1 MGADQTLP
9 EAVEGEGAAAC
20 LFTAALLTGNY
31 VAARSVLHAA
41 LGDGLG
47 HIYERIVVPAL
58 EEVGALWYENR
69 ITVADE
75 HLASAV
81 AQTAVASLYPLIR
94 WPVAGPR
101 AVVGC
106 ADPELHTFGARML
119 ADILALDGWQT
130 TFMGGRISTLG
141 GRIST
146 LGGLANLDLR
156 GVRLVAVSVTLEAHM
171 PSARALI
178 ERVREQAPWAKV
190 LAGGRAVAA
199 LPDAAQLLGAD
210 AVVASLS
217 TAVRLART
225 WR

>member
-31 VAARSVLHAA
+31 AAARSVLHAA

-141 GRIST
+141 G
-146 LGGLANLDLR
+146 LANLDLR

-178 ERVREQAPWAKV
+178 ERVREQAPGAKV

>member
-1 MGADQTLP
+1 MGSDQTLP
-9 EAVEGEGAAAC
+9 EAVEGEGAAAR

-58 EEVGALWYENR
+58 EEVGILWYENR

-94 WPVAGPR
+94 WPAGGPR

-119 ADILALDGWQT
+119 ADVLALDGWQT

-141 GRIST
+141 G
-146 LGGLANLDLR
+146 LADLR
-156 GVRLVAVSVTLEAHM
+156 LREMRLIAVSITLEAHM
-171 PSARALI
+171 PSAQALI
-178 ERVREQAPWAKV
+178 HRVREQAPGAKV

>member
-1 MGADQTLP
+1 MGSDQTLP
-9 EAVEGEGAAAC
+9 EAVEGEGASAR
-20 LFTAALLTGNY
+20 LFAAALLTGNY
-31 VAARSVLHAA
+31 VAARGVLHAA

-58 EEVGALWYENR
+58 QEVGTLWYENR

-94 WPVAGPR
+94 WPAAGPR

-119 ADILALDGWQT
+119 ADLLALDGWQT
-130 TFMGGRISTLG
+130 TYMGGRISSL
-141 GRIST
+141 S
-146 LGGLANLDLR
+146 GLEDLDLR
-156 GVRLVAVSVTLEAHM
+156 EVRLVAVSITLEVHM
-171 PSARALI
+171 PSTRALI
-178 ERVREQAPWAKV
+178 QRVREQAPGAKV

-199 LPDAAQLLGAD
+199 QPDAAQLLGAD

-217 TAVRLART
+217 AAVRLARA